1 MGDRR
6 HEKNSAQGRLEE
18 AVRALL
24 NVQPEPTDP
33 RAKEAALM
41 RLRDAADEELAVFED
56 KLREVAIQAGA
67 SEQEI
72 RDAQRAHPE
81 HGA

>member
-1 MGDRR
+1 MGDQRE
-6 HEKNSAQGRLEE
+6 EKTSTEGGPEPS
-18 AVRALL
+18 VRAFL

-41 RLRDAADEELAVFED
+41 RLRDAPDEQLAVFADE
-56 KLREVAIQAGA
+56 LRGVALEAGA
-67 SEQEI
+67 SEQEM

-81 HGA
+81 HGG

>member
-1 MGDRR
+1 MGDQRD
-6 HEKNSAQGRLEE
+6 EKISTQGRPEE
-18 AVRALL
+18 AARGFLD
-24 NVQPEPTDP
+24 VQPEPTDP

-41 RLRDAADEELAVFED
+41 RLRDAPDEELAVFED
-56 KLREVAIQAGA
+56 KLREVALEAGA

-81 HGA
+81 HGG

>member
-1 MGDRR
+1 LNAQ
-6 HEKNSAQGRLEE
+6 HEPN
-18 AVRALL
+18 
-24 NVQPEPTDP
+24 DP

-41 RLRDAADEELAVFED
+41 RLRDAADEELAVFEG
-56 KLREVAIQAGA
+56 KLREDAFEAGA

-72 RDAQRAHPE
+72 RDAQRTQPE